1 MGKYTFQEDKVKKDK
16 KLSAIFK
23 KQQLRGGLFGKGMYD
38 DLVGE
43 GWDDPKDIREEYK
56 PVGEAKK
63 RLIDGVIMVTST
75 RKSDL
80 IEKVARVKEHFLSE
94 PGGDVDNYTISNDP
108 VIEFPLVR
116 MGKTLLD
123 AKEQ

>member
-1 MGKYTFQEDKVKKDK
+1 LGKFTFQEAAVKKDK

-23 KQQLRGGLFGKGMYD
+23 KHQLRGGLFGKGMYD

-43 GWDDPKDIREEYK
+43 GWDDPRDIREQYK
-56 PVGEAKK
+56 PVGEKK
-63 RLIDGVIMVTST
+63 ERLIDGVIMVTST
-75 RKSDL
+75 LEPDM
-80 IEKVARVKEHFLSE
+80 IEKVKSVKEHFLKE
-94 PGGDVDNYTISNDP
+94 PSSDLDNYTVSNDP

-116 MGKTLLD
+116 VGRTLPG